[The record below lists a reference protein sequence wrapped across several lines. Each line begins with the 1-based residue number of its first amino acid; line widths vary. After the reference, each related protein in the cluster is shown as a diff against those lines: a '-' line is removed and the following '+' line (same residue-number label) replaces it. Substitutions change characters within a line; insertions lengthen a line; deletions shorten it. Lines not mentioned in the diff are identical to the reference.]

1 MALIFFDYDGVMVDS
16 LEAENAYFQE
26 ACQEV
31 GVEGTKDAA
40 DMAKLSEGNFY
51 ENFHQRGVSM
61 EDIAEI
67 MKVYARIKTDGRYQ
81 TTPFPEIF
89 ALLKKVSDHY
99 PVYIITSNVSA
110 TVETRLKEFGV
121 NGVKDVLG
129 ADKETSKAKKLRSI
143 MVQYPG
149 ERTYFIGDTKGDM
162 VESAEVGIDVRL
174 GVTWGWQSPEVV
186 LSGDPDYWFVEKSH
200 LVAWFEGFMDATL

>member
-51 ENFHQRGVSM
+51 ENFHRRGVSM
-61 EDIAEI
+61 EDIGKI
-67 MKVYARIKTDGRYQ
+67 MKVYAEIKTDGRYE

-89 ALLKKVSDHY
+89 ALLKKVSDRY

-110 TVETRLKEFGV
+110 TVEARLKEFGV
-121 NGVKDVLG
+121 DGVRDVLG
-129 ADKETSKAKKLRSI
+129 ADKETSKVKKLRSV
-143 MVQYPG
+143 MAQYPG
-149 ERTYFIGDTKGDM
+149 ERTIFIGDTKGDM
-162 VESAEVGIDVRL
+162 VESAEVGVDVRL

-186 LSGDPDYWFVEKSH
+186 LSGDPDYWFLEKSH
-200 LVAWFEGFMDATL
+200 LVAWFEGFMDASK

>member
-61 EDIAEI
+61 EDIGEI

-89 ALLKKVSDHY
+89 ALLKKVSENY

-121 NGVKDVLG
+121 DGVKDVLG
-129 ADKETSKAKKLRSI
+129 ADKETSKAKKLRSV
-143 MVQYPG
+143 MAQYPG
-149 ERTYFIGDTKGDM
+149 ERTFFIGDTKGDM

-186 LSGDPDYWFVEKSH
+186 LSGDPDYWFVEKNH